1 MVVTGGHQQQATI
14 ERKKRPMT
22 TWLPTLKT
30 ATPQEGYDLAVKMAR
45 VAIKMTQPDAQ
56 VRDKLRPVYAEN
68 ADALI
73 ASSQVVATHFA
84 TVAAA
89 NDYWRDAT

>member
-1 MVVTGGHQQQATI
+1 MTI
-14 ERKKRPMT
+14 
-22 TWLPTLKT
+22 WLPTLMT
-30 ATPQEGYDLAVKMAR
+30 ATPQDGYELAVKMAR
-45 VAIKMTQPDAQ
+45 VAIRMTQPDAE
-56 VRDKLRPVYAEN
+56 VRDRLRPDYAEN

-89 NDYWRDAT
+89 NDYWRDSR

>member
-1 MVVTGGHQQQATI
+1 
-14 ERKKRPMT
+14 MT

-30 ATPQEGYDLAVKMAR
+30 ATPQEGYELAVKMAR
-45 VAIKMTQPDAQ
+45 VAIKMTQPDAE

-73 ASSQVVATHFA
+73 A
-84 TVAAA
+84 
-89 NDYWRDAT
+89 

>member
-1 MVVTGGHQQQATI
+1 
-14 ERKKRPMT
+14 MT
-22 TWLPTLKT
+22 TWLPTLMT
-30 ATPQEGYDLAVKMAR
+30 ATPEEGYALAVKMAR
-45 VAIKMTQPDAQ
+45 VAIKMTQPDAE
-56 VRDKLRPVYAEN
+56 VRDKLRPIYAEN

-89 NDYWRDAT
+89 NNYWRETT

>member
-1 MVVTGGHQQQATI
+1 
-14 ERKKRPMT
+14 MT
-22 TWLPTLKT
+22 PWLTTLTTK
-30 ATPQEGYDLAVKMAR
+30 TPQEGYDLAVKMAR
-45 VAIKMTQPDAQ
+45 VAIKMTQPDAE

-89 NDYWRDAT
+89 NNYWREPS

>member
-1 MVVTGGHQQQATI
+1 
-14 ERKKRPMT
+14 MT
-22 TWLPTLKT
+22 KWLPTLKT
-30 ATPQEGYDLAVKMAR
+30 EIPQEGYVLAVKMAR
-45 VAIKMTQPDAQ
+45 VAIKMTQPDAEA
-56 VRDKLRPVYAEN
+56 RDKLRPVYAEN

-84 TVAAA
+84 TVAAT

>member
-1 MVVTGGHQQQATI
+1 MTI
-14 ERKKRPMT
+14 
-22 TWLPTLKT
+22 WLPTLMT
-30 ATPQEGYDLAVKMAR
+30 ATPQDGYELAVKMAR
-45 VAIKMTQPDAQ
+45 VAIRMTQPDAE
-56 VRDKLRPVYAEN
+56 VRDRLRPVYAEN

-89 NDYWRDAT
+89 NGYWKDNR

>member
-1 MVVTGGHQQQATI
+1 
-14 ERKKRPMT
+14 MT
-22 TWLPTLKT
+22 TWLPTLMT
-30 ATPQEGYDLAVKMAR
+30 ATPEEGYALAVKMAR
-45 VAIKMTQPDAQ
+45 VAIKMTQPDAE

-89 NDYWRDAT
+89 NNYWRETT

>member
-1 MVVTGGHQQQATI
+1 MTI
-14 ERKKRPMT
+14 
-22 TWLPTLKT
+22 WLPTLKT
-30 ATPQEGYDLAVKMAR
+30 ATPQDGFELAIKMAR
-45 VAIKMTQPDAQ
+45 AAIKMTQPDAE

-73 ASSQVVATHFA
+73 ASSQVVATNFA

-89 NDYWRDAT
+89 NDYWRDAV